1 MGERTGTVS
10 RKINLLNLAMMKR
23 GLYYAVSAL
32 VVAGGLFYALHR
44 ANAQS
49 EMSRPTGQG
58 EIHFQTK
65 LGSFKIIA
73 VDKEPVTGTL
83 TMNFSG
89 SLLISG
95 ATTPP
100 VIKGN
105 VIQEY
110 NNKEFNKVGYHG
122 TGSVSVTG
130 PLRSIEWFGSDMDG
144 VFKGRAQVRLYGDFD
159 KNLQT
164 GTYWLTDPKQ
174 IINWSANAV
183 LTIYIPAYNSGG
195 YSSDSTP
202 QSRQQ
207 FDNGKK

>member
-1 MGERTGTVS
+1 
-10 RKINLLNLAMMKR
+10 MMKR
-23 GLYYAVSAL
+23 SLYFAVSA
-32 VVAGGLFYALHR
+32 VVLTGGIFYALHR
-44 ANAQS
+44 ANAQTA
-49 EMSRPTGQG
+49 MSRPSGDG

-73 VDKEPVTGTL
+73 IDNEPVTGTL

-105 VIQEY
+105 LIEEY

-130 PLRSIEWFGSDMDG
+130 PMRSIEWFGSNMNG
-144 VFKGRAQVRLYGDFD
+144 EFKGRAQVRLYGDFD
-159 KNLQT
+159 QNLET

-174 IINWSANAV
+174 LINWSANSV
-183 LTIYIPAYNSGG
+183 TTIYIPAYNSGG
-195 YSSDSTP
+195 YSSSSKP

-207 FDNGKK
+207 FDSNKK